1 MKLTPIAAIA
11 FSAFVSGCLSGGAP
25 VSTLEPTSF
34 ASTQTTRDRSEVLGI
49 EGGGLVGGA
58 LGQTLSRR
66 QKRLAIEAEYKALES
81 AQAGQDISWQDAASG
96 RAGTVRPAQPY
107 RVGSQDCRQ
116 YTHVIRID
124 GQPREARGTACRNE
138 DGSWMLLG

>member
-11 FSAFVSGCLSGGAP
+11 FSALLSGCLGGGAP
-25 VSTLEPTSF
+25 VSRLEPTSF
-34 ASTQTTRDRSEVLGI
+34 APTQEASDNPAILGI
-49 EGGGLVGGA
+49 EGGGLVGGV
-58 LGQTLSRR
+58 LGQSLSRR
-66 QKRLAIEAEYKALES
+66 QKRLAVEAEYKALES
-81 AQAGQDISWQDAASG
+81 TPAGQDISWQDKASG

-116 YTHVIRID
+116 YMHVIRID
-124 GQPREARGTACRNE
+124 GQSREARGTACRNE